1 MMVPGQSGEQDECS
15 VRRWLFKDELC
26 FGKVSQR
33 SSCWITSAAAAAL
46 SQPCSESREI
56 KCHVRCG
63 RFVLLLLV
71 GEKQLSAEWELNNL
85 QQ

>member
-1 MMVPGQSGEQDECS
+1 MVPGQSGEQDECS

-33 SSCWITSAAAAAL
+33 SSCWITSAAAAASAL

-63 RFVLLLLV
+63 RFCFATLGG
-71 GEKQLSAEWELNNL
+71 GEATEGRMGAQ
-85 QQ
+85 